1 MGQQR
6 TAWRSRKATS
16 LQTGGQGLVCPLIPL
31 TETFKFLRVPMSNLS
46 GDITSHLL
54 NFSLFYL
61 SLAPSQALPLP
72 LLTGPPQLPDLH
84 TLNSTH
90 TSQNWKLG
98 SAYKAEHVAFVFMGL
113 DYLI

>member
-1 MGQQR
+1 M
-6 TAWRSRKATS
+6 SFD
-16 LQTGGQGLVCPLIPL
+16 PL
-31 TETFKFLRVPMSNLS
+31 TETFKFLRVPVSNLN
-46 GDITSHLL
+46 GDITSHPLS
-54 NFSLFYL
+54 FSLFYI
-61 SLAPSQALPLP
+61 SLAPITGSPLP

-113 DYLI
+113 DYFI